1 MIDCVNYL
9 QVTGVPRKKSR
20 NPASR
25 RAELKRLMLAHETVS
40 VERLCGLLDAS
51 PATIRRDLAALE
63 AEGTL
68 ERTRGGAAV
77 QVLRFADQNFA
88 KRELEDVDEKHRLAE
103 AAIRFIPAGGTV
115 FLNDGSTIVAVA
127 KAIVSSGLEVFAA
140 TPAVNVASKLA
151 ESPHVTTCLLGGF
164 MRTTLLATTGHF
176 TQSMVSQINA
186 DVAIIAPDAISL
198 EAGITFVDP
207 NDAALAQR
215 MMEQSH
221 HTIILATARK
231 LNARCR
237 VTAAAVSKISHLI
250 TGSAA
255 TIAELA
261 AAGVTIIVAD

>member
-1 MIDCVNYL
+1 MIEL
-9 QVTGVPRKKSR
+9 RFFPQVTGVPRKKSR

-25 RAELKRLMLAHETVS
+25 RAELKRLMLAHETAS
-40 VERLCGLLDAS
+40 VEKLCELLDAS

-88 KRELEDVDEKHRLAE
+88 KRELEDVDEKRRLAE
-103 AAIRFIPAGGTV
+103 AAIRFVPKGGTV

-127 KAIVSSGLEVFAA
+127 KAIVSSGIEVFVA

-151 ESPHVTTCLLGGF
+151 ESAHVTTCLLGGF
-164 MRTTLLATTGHF
+164 MRTTSLATTGHF

-186 DVAIIAPDAISL
+186 DVAIIAPDAISV

-221 HTIILATARK
+221 HTVILATARK

-237 VTAAAVSKISHLI
+237 VTAAAVSKISHLV

-255 TIAELA
+255 TIDQLA

>member
-1 MIDCVNYL
+1 MIEL
-9 QVTGVPRKKSR
+9 RFFPQVTGVPRKKSR

-40 VERLCGLLDAS
+40 VEKLCELLDAS

-88 KRELEDVDEKHRLAE
+88 KRELEDVDEKRRLAE
-103 AAIRFIPAGGTV
+103 AAIRFVPQGGTV

-127 KAIVSSGLEVFAA
+127 KAIVSSGIEVFVA

-151 ESPHVTTCLLGGF
+151 ESAHVTTCLLGGF
-164 MRTTLLATTGHF
+164 MRTTSLATTGHF

-186 DVAIIAPDAISL
+186 DVAIIAPDAISV

-221 HTIILATARK
+221 HTVILATARK

-237 VTAAAVSKISHLI
+237 VTAAAVSKISHLV

-255 TIAELA
+255 TIDQLA